1 MNNVREAHEKYVFLL
16 KHKKK
21 TGKCYAQDLV
31 REELFF
37 LSLFRNMS
45 ILEAIPH
52 YGDGKHP
59 LY

>member
-21 TGKCYAQDLV
+21 NRQMLCTRL

>member
-16 KHKKK
+16 KHKK
-21 TGKCYAQDLV
+21 TGKCYAQDVV